1 MQNACYFLQGSCRNT
16 SATKAF
22 LFSLMNYNNVSGY
35 AVYNPV
41 KTGIIRWRRNF
52 TSVPVKS
59 CASRGP
65 FFNIDVEITNNA
77 ASKNDS
83 RTYCGINYTLPK
95 GAGYGE
101 ACKFYAGTYRFTPTD
116 VEVFYETTS

>member
-65 FFNIDVEITNNA
+65 FFNFDLEITNNA
-77 ASKNDS
+77 ASKRDS
-83 RTYCGINYTLPK
+83 RTYCGLNYDLPK
-95 GAGYGE
+95 GADYGS

-116 VEVFYETTS
+116 VEVFYETIS

>member
-1 MQNACYFLQGSCRNT
+1 
-16 SATKAF
+16 
-22 LFSLMNYNNVSGY
+22 MNYNNGSGY

-41 KTGIIRWRRNF
+41 KAEIIRWRSNF

-95 GAGYGE
+95 GAGYGK

>member
-1 MQNACYFLQGSCRNT
+1 MQNACYFLQGSCRTTN
-16 SATKAF
+16 STKAF
-22 LFSLMNYNNVSGY
+22 IYSLMNYNNVSGY

-41 KTGIIRWRRNF
+41 KAEIIRWRSNF

-77 ASKNDS
+77 ATKRDS
-83 RTYCGINYTLPK
+83 RTYCGVNYDLPT
-95 GAGYGE
+95 GADYGK

>member
-1 MQNACYFLQGSCRNT
+1 MQNACYFLLGSCRNT
-16 SATKAF
+16 NSTKAF
-22 LFSLMNYNNVSGY
+22 LYSLMNYNNGSGY

-41 KTGIIRWRRNF
+41 KAGIIRWRSKF
-52 TSVPVKS
+52 KAVPVLR

-77 ASKNDS
+77 ASKRDS
-83 RTYCGINYTLPK
+83 RTYCGLHYNRPK
-95 GAGYGE
+95 GAGYGY
-101 ACKFYAGTYRFTPTD
+101 ACKFYAGRNFFTPTD